1 MAILIK
7 DAHDF
12 IRSIIKKNKGG
23 FVSPGDI
30 DIAVNRGV
38 SDWMSAVIYKY
49 KQTGKFDYDHL
60 FVKKK
65 AFTVSSSTGT
75 QSLGTADYVE
85 ALTVYLTAG
94 GSTKEGTIYNWDE
107 FLEIQNSSILS
118 PNVDYPAA
126 TIFVVEETV
135 SSVLTNVPK
144 IQFSPVPTS
153 GNYDYTLVY
162 MRKPAKAVFAYEST
176 SGTTGNIVY
185 KSVGSVDIDIDD
197 RYFTDIMTRAL
208 MYLGISLKDGDI
220 ASAEAMKDNNQRS
233 DER

>member
-30 DIAVNRGV
+30 DIAINRGV

-65 AFTVSSSTGT
+65 AFTVTPSTGT
-75 QSLGTADYVE
+75 QSLSTTDYVE
-85 ALTVYLTAG
+85 ALTIYLTTG

-107 FLEIQNSSILS
+107 FLEIQNSSILG
-118 PNVDYPAA
+118 PTIDYPAA
-126 TIFVVEETV
+126 TIFVVEE
-135 SSVLTNVPK
+135 SSVNVPK
-144 IQFSPVPTS
+144 IQFVPVPGVGGT
-153 GNYDYTLVY
+153 YDYTLVY
-162 MRKPAKAVFAYEST
+162 MRKPAKAFYNYTT
-176 SGTTGNIVY
+176 SSGNITY
-185 KSVGSVDIDIDD
+185 NPTGSIDIDIDD

-220 ASAEAMKDNNQRS
+220 ASAEAMKDANQRS

>member
-30 DIAVNRGV
+30 DIAINRGV

-65 AFTVSSSTGT
+65 TFTVTAGTGT
-75 QSLGTADYVE
+75 QSLATDDYVE
-85 ALTVYLTAG
+85 ALTIYLTTG

-107 FLEIQNSSILS
+107 FLEVQNSSILG
-118 PNVDYPAA
+118 PTIDYPAA

-135 SSVLTNVPK
+135 SSVVTNVPK
-144 IQFSPVPTS
+144 IQFTPVPAN

-162 MRKPAKAVFAYEST
+162 MRKPAKAVYDYTT
-176 SGTTGNIVY
+176 SSGNITY
-185 KSVGSVDIDIDD
+185 RSTNSVNIDIDD

-220 ASAEAMKDNNQRS
+220 ASAEAMKDANQRS